1 MKAAA
6 ERREAKAGRK
16 SAIERQEQEATKK
29 RKILNQSEERI
40 ADLDFTSS
48 PSTSTSENEEN
59 SEPMELDEPSASGER
74 SEIDTASLVSRYC
87 AYVSY
92 DSIQLSLNQS
102 EVS

>member
-1 MKAAA
+1 MKATT

-16 SAIERQEQEATKK
+16 SAIERQEQLATKK

-48 PSTSTSENEEN
+48 PSTSNSENEEN
-59 SEPMELDEPSASGER
+59 SEPMELDEPCASGEQ
-74 SEIDTASLVSRYC
+74 SEIDTASLASRYC
-87 AYVSY
+87 ACVSY

-102 EVS
+102 EAS

>member
-59 SEPMELDEPSASGER
+59 SEPMGLDEPSASGER
-74 SEIDTASLVSRYC
+74 SEIDTAQSHSQSPRCFVN
-87 AYVSY
+87 
-92 DSIQLSLNQS
+92 LNGQRGPLG
-102 EVS
+102 